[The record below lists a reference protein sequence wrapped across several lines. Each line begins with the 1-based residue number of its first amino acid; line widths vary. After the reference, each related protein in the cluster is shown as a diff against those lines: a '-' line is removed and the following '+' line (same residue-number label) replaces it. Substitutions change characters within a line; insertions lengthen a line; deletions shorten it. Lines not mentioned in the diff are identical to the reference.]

1 MPLSWRLGGVVLIV
15 TESGLVSNDEIERLI
30 LRDALSSP
38 PARDPVRVLWDAR
51 PSESPLTSED
61 VEWRGRVMR
70 LLGEHGQLSRLALVV
85 RPEQRLTLELGR
97 TQLPNTVDP
106 LAFAV
111 FTEQREALSWLE
123 DEQPGGASHGS

>member
-1 MPLSWRLGGVVLIV
+1 MPLSWRFGGAVLIV
-15 TESGLVSNDEIERLI
+15 TESGLISNDEIERVI

-38 PARDPVRVLWDAR
+38 PARNPVRVLWDAR
-51 PSESPLTSED
+51 PSASPLTSDD

-70 LLGEHGQLSRLALVV
+70 LLGEHGQLSRFAIVV

-97 TQLPNTVDP
+97 TQLPNAVGP

-123 DEQPGGASHGS
+123 GEQLERASHGS